1 MPLNRDWW
9 GQWDL
14 IKPVCVAVAQLTDND
29 VQLLLLFV
37 VFGVVVGLL
46 THLVCEARP
55 YLKPLPKRA
64 KIFCGL
70 VGNSTL
76 P

>member
-14 IKPVCVAVAQLTDND
+14 IKPVCVTVAQLTDND
-29 VQLLLLFV
+29 VQLLSLFV
-37 VFGVVVGLL
+37 SYERVVVGLL

-55 YLKPLPKRA
+55 NLKPLPEHA
-64 KIFCGL
+64 KTFCGL
-70 VGNSTL
+70 VGIST
-76 P
+76 